1 MGRTTGRDRLRL
13 VSATDGRLD
22 NVDRVALIRA
32 VALGDETSFAR
43 LYDDLAP
50 IVYGVARK
58 VVRDPSQSE
67 EVLQEVMVE
76 IWRTA
81 PRFDA
86 TRGSVGSW
94 VTTIAHRRAVD
105 RVRSEQASRDRL
117 ERHTAAEPTST
128 AGVDD
133 QVVDAIEDREHRQE
147 VDAALTALTPL
158 QRQSVELAFWGGHTH
173 AEVATLLDIPL
184 GTVKTRI
191 RDGLIRLRDSLGV
204 TP

>member
-1 MGRTTGRDRLRL
+1 MTP
-13 VSATDGRLD
+13 TDGRLD
-22 NVDRVALIRA
+22 DDGRSALMRA
-32 VALGDETSFAR
+32 VALGDEASFAR

-76 IWRTA
+76 VWRTA
-81 PRFDA
+81 PRFDE

-105 RVRSEQASRDRL
+105 RVRSEQSSRDRL
-117 ERHTAAEPTST
+117 ERHTAAEPTMT

-133 QVVDAIEDREHRQE
+133 EVVDAIDDRDHRRE